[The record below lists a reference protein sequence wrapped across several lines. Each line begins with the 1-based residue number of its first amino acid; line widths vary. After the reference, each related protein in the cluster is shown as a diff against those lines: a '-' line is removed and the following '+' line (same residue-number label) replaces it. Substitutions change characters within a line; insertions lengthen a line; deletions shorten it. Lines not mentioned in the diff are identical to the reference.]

1 SSTGSGAR
9 PRRWWRMRGR
19 RSPRPVPPASR
30 SSLRSGRCT
39 RSSAP
44 AERRPAEWSA
54 RAARVSL
61 PGQSVPGQMAELVDA
76 LDLGSS
82 GVTPVGVQFSLCPQA
97 LGRSIG
103 RPSRPWPLCRSGPA
117 CFVALVE
124 EETDMPKIIVNAF
137 LTLDGVM
144 QAPGGPEEDA
154 EGGFPHGGW
163 QGPLSGEDLGRLV
176 TEGIADA
183 DGFLLGRKTY
193 DIFSSYWPKITD
205 PNNPIATALNS
216 RPKYVV
222 SRSLERVGWNNSRL
236 IKGDVVAE
244 LRKLRQEPGRTVHTW
259 GSTEVLQLLQKNDL
273 IDEYRLF
280 IYPVVLGSGKRLFGS
295 GTVPRAFKNVESVP
309 ADKGAT
315 YYRLTPGGKPEYGTI
330 GE

>member
-1 SSTGSGAR
+1 
-9 PRRWWRMRGR
+9 
-19 RSPRPVPPASR
+19 
-30 SSLRSGRCT
+30 
-39 RSSAP
+39 
-44 AERRPAEWSA
+44 
-54 RAARVSL
+54 
-61 PGQSVPGQMAELVDA
+61 
-76 LDLGSS
+76 
-82 GVTPVGVQFSLCPQA
+82 
-97 LGRSIG
+97 
-103 RPSRPWPLCRSGPA
+103 
-117 CFVALVE
+117 
-124 EETDMPKIIVNAF
+124 MPKIIVNAF

-144 QAPGGPEEDA
+144 QAPGGPDEDR
-154 EGGFPHGGW
+154 EGGFQHGGW
-163 QGPLSGEDLGRLV
+163 QAPYGDEVIGGMIVD
-176 TEGIADA
+176 GIKDA